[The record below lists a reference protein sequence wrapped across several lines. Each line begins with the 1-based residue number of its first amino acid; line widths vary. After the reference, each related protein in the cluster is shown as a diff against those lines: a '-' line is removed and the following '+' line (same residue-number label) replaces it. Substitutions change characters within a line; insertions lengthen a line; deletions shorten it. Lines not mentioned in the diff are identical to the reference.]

1 MAAACATEQYH
12 EDPGDQ
18 DHAAIGA
25 VGAVIGHY
33 LYILYIRA
41 IEKLLDCDITT
52 DVLRRSQA

>member
-33 LYILYIRA
+33 LYIRA